1 MGLLP
6 DLATRPHDP
15 AGAAAWGI
23 AAELRGG
30 ARRTKVIPRLT
41 TERAAMKLVFAVL
54 IRCSERWSRV
64 SITDIEGH
72 QLKLMRAE
80 LGNRSTADFRREGG
94 TLEEKEDR
102 VMTQVA
108 PFTGD
113 SGLDLR
119 RPPLWETWVAA
130 RAKSGYSHR
139 PPGVSQDQ

>member
-1 MGLLP
+1 MIPPGQ
-6 DLATRPHDP
+6 RP
-15 AGAAAWGI
+15 GASPRSF
-23 AAELRGG
+23 EEER
-30 ARRTKVIPRLT
+30 RRTKVIPRLT

-119 RPPLWETWVAA
+119 RVAA
-130 RAKSGYSHR
+130 VGDLGCC
-139 PPGVSQDQ
+139 PGEVGLFSPTTRGITGPVVTRLAP